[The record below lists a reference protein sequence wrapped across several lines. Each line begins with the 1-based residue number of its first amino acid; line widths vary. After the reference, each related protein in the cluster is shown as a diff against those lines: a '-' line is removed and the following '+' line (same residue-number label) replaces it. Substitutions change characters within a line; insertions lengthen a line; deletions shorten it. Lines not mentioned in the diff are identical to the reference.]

1 MSARFI
7 GIDHGTKRIGLA
19 VSDPLGSIASPL
31 VTVEASGKPAEQV
44 QRTIEAATEQFDI
57 DEWVVG
63 HAIHM
68 DGTEGSQAQVCSRF
82 AKLLEAATGDPVH
95 LWDERLSSAQA
106 DTYLAEGNLTYK
118 KRKARRDML
127 AAQIILQSFL
137 DARAVDD
144 SPPIGGEL
152 ETDGPSL

>member
-31 VTVEASGKPAEQV
+31 VTLVAAGKPQEQV
-44 QRTIEAATEQFDI
+44 QRVIDAATEQFDI

-68 DGTEGSQAQVCSRF
+68 DGTEGPQAQVCSRF

-106 DTYLAEGNLTYK
+106 DIFLAEGNLTYK
-118 KRKARRDML
+118 KKKARRDML

-137 DARAVDD
+137 DARANDEWPA
-144 SPPIGGEL
+144 SAGESNA
-152 ETDGPSL
+152 D